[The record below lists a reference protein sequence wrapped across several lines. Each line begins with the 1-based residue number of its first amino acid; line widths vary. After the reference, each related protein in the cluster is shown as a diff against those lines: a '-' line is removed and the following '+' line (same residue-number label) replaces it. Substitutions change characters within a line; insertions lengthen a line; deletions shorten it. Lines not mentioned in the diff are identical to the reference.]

1 VRRALRTTGALLGL
15 GWSVAP
21 GLLSATAARA
31 TVGALASVGY
41 TAGFRLV
48 VDAAGR
54 GDRAGVVVGVVVVAV
69 LFTLGW
75 ALTILGASRGSVLTD
90 RANLMLGERIG
101 RLAGALPGVA
111 VFERPEDLRR
121 LDQLRAQR
129 RQLAAAP
136 RQLIGAWQVVLRAGA
151 MVGLL
156 ATVYPPVLVVPLF
169 ALAPALAARRAA
181 RVLQRSD
188 DALADDLRLADELF
202 ALSTDSRAARDL
214 RTYGIAAPLAARHA
228 ALGEAI
234 RRRALRG
241 ALHGAAWEALGWLVF
256 AAAFV
261 AAIVAL
267 VLRAAHGDAS
277 PGGVVMAVS
286 LMRRTQTQVARGS
299 DSAMGLSAA
308 MQTAAHL
315 RWLED
320 RVAAE
325 RPPRTARRPP
335 ERLQRGIVLDGVSF
349 AYLGAATRVLRG
361 VDLELPAGAT
371 VALVGENGAGKT
383 TLVKLLTGMYRPTDG
398 VVRVDGVDLAELALD
413 AWRART
419 TATFQD
425 HQRFALL
432 LRETA
437 GIGDLPGVDDRDA
450 VLTALGRAGGQELVA
465 RVPRGLDT
473 QLGRPFGGVELS
485 GGQWQRLAL
494 ARGLMRQDPL
504 LIVLDEPTAALDAAA
519 ERALFERYA
528 RAARA
533 GAAARGAITLLVT
546 HRFSS
551 ARAADHIV
559 VLEGGAVVE
568 TGHHDA
574 LVRAGGRYAELHALL
589 ARSYDR

>member
-1 VRRALRTTGALLGL
+1 
-15 GWSVAP
+15 
-21 GLLSATAARA
+21 
-31 TVGALASVGY
+31 
-41 TAGFRLV
+41 
-48 VDAAGR
+48 
-54 GDRAGVVVGVVVVAV
+54 
-69 LFTLGW
+69 
-75 ALTILGASRGSVLTD
+75 
-90 RANLMLGERIG
+90 
-101 RLAGALPGVA
+101 
-111 VFERPEDLRR
+111 
-121 LDQLRAQR
+121 
-129 RQLAAAP
+129 
-136 RQLIGAWQVVLRAGA
+136 
-151 MVGLL
+151 
-156 ATVYPPVLVVPLF
+156 
-169 ALAPALAARRAA
+169 
-181 RVLQRSD
+181 
-188 DALADDLRLADELF
+188 
-202 ALSTDSRAARDL
+202 
-214 RTYGIAAPLAARHA
+214 
-228 ALGEAI
+228 
-234 RRRALRG
+234 
-241 ALHGAAWEALGWLVF
+241 
-256 AAAFV
+256 
-261 AAIVAL
+261 
-267 VLRAAHGDAS
+267 
-277 PGGVVMAVS
+277 MAVS

-299 DSAMGLSAA
+299 DSATSLSAA
-308 MQTAAHL
+308 AQTAAHL

-325 RPPRTARRPP
+325 RPPRPARRPP
-335 ERLQRGIVLDGVSF
+335 VRLQRGIVLDGVSF
-349 AYLGAATRVLRG
+349 AYPGAATPVLRG

-398 VVRVDGVDLAELALD
+398 VLRVDGVDLAELALD

-432 LRETA
+432 LRETV
-437 GIGDLPGVDDRDA
+437 GIGDLPRVDDRDA
-450 VLTALGRAGGQELVA
+450 VLAALERAGGHELVA
-465 RVPRGLDT
+465 RLPRGPDT

-589 ARSYDR
+589 ARSYRS